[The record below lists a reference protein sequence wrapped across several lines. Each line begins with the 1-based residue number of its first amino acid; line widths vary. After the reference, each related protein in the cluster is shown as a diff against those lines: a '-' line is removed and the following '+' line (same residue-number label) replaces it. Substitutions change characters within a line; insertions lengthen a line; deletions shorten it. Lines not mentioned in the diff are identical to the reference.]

1 MAIRP
6 VVVGDNGASLYGL
19 VAVYDGA
26 TSSATPRVGSVTS
39 TDDSVVWERRR
50 LLGILEPRLRHSEE
64 MRLMLYEKLI

>member
-1 MAIRP
+1 MAIGS

-26 TSSATPRVGSVTS
+26 TASASSRVGSVTA
-39 TDDSVVWERRR
+39 TDDSIMWERRR

>member
-1 MAIRP
+1 MAIGSII
-6 VVVGDNGASLYGL
+6 VGDDGARLYGL